1 MLPTVPMRA
10 GLKSHGER
18 LVGLD
23 VLRGFAAVAVM
34 LHHHGQ
40 YYDTLYPGRT
50 PLSVN
55 FFAGHFGVELFFIIS
70 GFVILMTIER
80 KATVWAFAVAR
91 AARLMPCFTAALVLA
106 TVILIIAPMPPLD
119 TPTIGRFLANVTM
132 APLLLGERVVD
143 LPYWTLSYEMVFYL
157 SMALLL
163 ALGRLRQIEWIALA
177 WVATGVLFTTLVD
190 VEHHHRT
197 AILLLAY
204 YSNFFVIGMCLY
216 LIQAGRAR
224 PVTWVALVLAILTSA
239 RGGGEQAFYAS
250 GGLYLSLTAA
260 FALLVWLGTTAV
272 GRWVAVPPLVFLGR
286 ISYPLYLV
294 HVVLGF
300 QVIRF
305 GVAHGWST
313 ATGVVAAAAVSLVAA
328 TLLHYLIERPGLS
341 WSRRAG
347 TPPKL
352 PSPRPIPVEART
364 GGPQPVSGLDLVD

>member
-1 MLPTVPMRA
+1 MRV
-10 GLKSHGER
+10 GVKSGGER

-34 LHHHGQ
+34 VHHHGQ
-40 YYDTLYPGRT
+40 YYDELYPGRA

-91 AARLMPCFTAALVLA
+91 AARLMPCFLAALALA
-106 TVILIIAPMPPLD
+106 TVILVIAPMPPLD

-132 APLLLGERVVD
+132 VPLLFGERVVD

-163 ALGRLRQIEWIALA
+163 ALGWLRQVEWIAIAWIAVGLA
-177 WVATGVLFTTLVD
+177 FTSLAD

-197 AILLLAY
+197 SILLLAY

-216 LIQAGRAR
+216 LVQAGRAR
-224 PVTWVALVLAILTSA
+224 RVTWVALVLAILTSA

-250 GGLYLSLTAA
+250 SGLYLSLTAA

-272 GRWVAVPPLVFLGR
+272 GRWVAAPPLVFLGR

-305 GVAHGWST
+305 GVEHGWST
-313 ATGVVAAAAVSLVAA
+313 AEGVVAAAAVSLIAA
-328 TLLHYLIERPGLS
+328 TLLHYLVELPGQRWSAKARRPP
-341 WSRRAG
+341 
-347 TPPKL
+347 TIL
-352 PSPRPIPVEART
+352 PEFGAST
-364 GGPQPVSGLDLVD
+364 GSPQPVDGLDLVD

>member
-1 MLPTVPMRA
+1 MRA
-10 GLKSHGER
+10 GVKSGGERLVGLNR

-34 LHHHGQ
+34 VHHHGQ
-40 YYDTLYPGRT
+40 YYDVLYPGRT

-91 AARLMPCFTAALVLA
+91 AARLMPCFLAALVLA
-106 TVILIIAPMPPLD
+106 TVILAIAPMPPLD

-132 APLLLGERVVD
+132 APLLFGERVVD

-163 ALGRLRQIEWIALA
+163 ALGCLRQIEGIAIAWIAAGLA
-177 WVATGVLFTTLVD
+177 FTTLVD

-216 LIQAGRAR
+216 LVQAGRAR

-250 GGLYLSLTAA
+250 SGLYLSLTMA
-260 FALLVWLGTTAV
+260 FTLLVWLGTTAV

-305 GVAHGWST
+305 GVEHGWST
-313 ATGVVAAAAVSLVAA
+313 AAGVVAAIAVSLAAA
-328 TLLHYLIERPGLS
+328 TLLHYLVEVPGQR
-341 WSRRAG
+341 WAHAARTVNRAG
-347 TPPKL
+347 A
-352 PSPRPIPVEART
+352 SS
-364 GGPQPVSGLDLVD
+364 GSSQPVDRLDLVD

>member
-1 MLPTVPMRA
+1 MRA
-10 GLKSHGER
+10 GLKSGGER

-34 LHHHGQ
+34 VHHHGQ
-40 YYDTLYPGRT
+40 YYDELYPGRA

-80 KATVWAFAVAR
+80 KGTVWAFAVAR
-91 AARLMPCFTAALVLA
+91 AARLMPCFLAALALA
-106 TVILIIAPMPPLD
+106 TIILIVAPMPPLD
-119 TPTIGRFLANVTM
+119 TPTVRRFLANLTM
-132 APLLLGERVVD
+132 APLLFGERVVD
-143 LPYWTLSYEMVFYL
+143 LPYWTLTYEMVFYI

-177 WVATGVLFTTLVD
+177 WIAAGLAFTMWGDVD
-190 VEHHHRT
+190 HHRRT
-197 AILLLAY
+197 STLLLAY

-216 LIQAGRAR
+216 LVHVGRAR
-224 PVTWVALVLAILTSA
+224 LVTWVALVLAILTSA
-239 RGGGEQAFYAS
+239 RGGGEQAFHAS
-250 GGLYLSLTAA
+250 GALYLALTVA

-272 GRWVAVPPLVFLGR
+272 GRWAAMPPLVFLGR

-305 GVAHGWST
+305 GVEHGWST
-313 ATGVVAAAAVSLVAA
+313 VIGVVSAAAVSLAAA
-328 TLLHYLIERPGLS
+328 TLLHYLVERPGQR
-341 WSRRAG
+341 WSHKARRPP
-347 TPPKL
+347 TILPPK
-352 PSPRPIPVEART
+352 VGART
-364 GGPQPVSGLDLVD
+364 GSPQPVNGLDLVD

>member
-1 MLPTVPMRA
+1 MRA
-10 GLKSHGER
+10 GVKSDGERLVAMKR

-34 LHHHGQ
+34 VHHHGQ
-40 YYDTLYPGRT
+40 YYDELYPGRA

-70 GFVILMTIER
+70 GFVILMTTER
-80 KATVWAFAVAR
+80 KATVWSFALAR
-91 AARLMPCFTAALVLA
+91 AARLMPCFLAALALA
-106 TVILIIAPMPPLD
+106 TVILIVAPMPPLD

-132 APLLLGERVVD
+132 APLLFGQRVVD
-143 LPYWTLSYEMVFYL
+143 LPYWTLSYEMVFYGC
-157 SMALLL
+157 MALLL
-163 ALGRLRQIEWIALA
+163 AFGRLRSVEWIALA
-177 WVATGVLFTTLVD
+177 WIAAGLAFTMLVD
-190 VEHHHRT
+190 VQRHNRMT
-197 AILLLAY
+197 ILLLAY

-216 LIQAGRAR
+216 LVRAGRAR
-224 PVTWVALVLAILTSA
+224 RVTWLVLVLAILTSA

-272 GRWVAVPPLVFLGR
+272 GRWIAVPPLVFLGR

-313 ATGVVAAAAVSLVAA
+313 AAGVAAAGAVSLVAA
-328 TLLHYLIERPGLS
+328 TVLHYGVEVPGQR
-341 WSRRAG
+341 WSRR
-347 TPPKL
+347 
-352 PSPRPIPVEART
+352 PSRVQEVRPTQALSRT
-364 GGPQPVSGLDLVD
+364 GGPQPVDRLDLVD

>member
-1 MLPTVPMRA
+1 V
-10 GLKSHGER
+10 KSGVER

-34 LHHHGQ
+34 VHHHGQ
-40 YYDTLYPGRT
+40 YYDELYPGRA
-50 PLSVN
+50 PLPVN

-80 KATVWAFAVAR
+80 KATVWSFAVAR
-91 AARLMPCFTAALVLA
+91 AARLMPCFLAALALA
-106 TVILIIAPMPPLD
+106 TVILVIAPMPPLD
-119 TPTIGRFLANVTM
+119 TPTVGRFLANVTM
-132 APLLLGERVVD
+132 APLLLGQRVID

-157 SMALLL
+157 SMAVLL
-163 ALGRLRQIEWIALA
+163 ALGRLRQVEWIAIAWIAAGLA
-177 WVATGVLFTTLVD
+177 FTTLVD

-216 LIQAGRAR
+216 LVQAGRAR
-224 PVTWVALVLAILTSA
+224 PVTWVALVLAILTSV

-250 GGLYLSLTAA
+250 SGLYLSLTVA
-260 FALLVWLGTTAV
+260 FTLLVWLGTTAV
-272 GRWVAVPPLVFLGR
+272 GRWVAAPPLVFLGR

-305 GVAHGWST
+305 GVQHGWST
-313 ATGVVAAAAVSLVAA
+313 AEGVVAAAAVSLVAA
-328 TLLHYLIERPGLS
+328 TLLHYVVELPGQRWSAKARRPPTILS
-341 WSRRAG
+341 PDAVASAG
-347 TPPKL
+347 
-352 PSPRPIPVEART
+352 S
-364 GGPQPVSGLDLVD
+364 PQPVNRLDLVD

>member
-1 MLPTVPMRA
+1 MHLAVNP
-10 GLKSHGER
+10 GGGR

-40 YYDTLYPGRT
+40 YYDELYPGRA

-80 KATVWAFAVAR
+80 KANVWAFAVAR
-91 AARLMPCFTAALVLA
+91 AARLMPCFLAALALA
-106 TVILIIAPMPPLD
+106 TVILVISPMPPLD

-132 APLLLGERVVD
+132 APLLFGERVVD
-143 LPYWTLSYEMVFYL
+143 LPYWTLNYEMVFYL
-157 SMALLL
+157 SMGLLL
-163 ALGRLRQIEWIALA
+163 TLGRLRQVEWIALA
-177 WVATGVLFTTLVD
+177 WIAAGVLFTTLVD
-190 VEHHHRT
+190 VDHHHRT
-197 AILLLAY
+197 SILLLAY

-224 PVTWVALVLAILTSA
+224 LMTWVALVAAILTSA
-239 RGGGEQAFYAS
+239 RGGGEQAFHAS

-260 FALLVWLGTTAV
+260 FAFLVWLGTTAV
-272 GRWVAVPPLVFLGR
+272 GRWLAVPPLVFLGR

-300 QVIRF
+300 QVIHF
-305 GVAHGWST
+305 GVERGWST
-313 ATGVVAAAAVSLVAA
+313 AAGVVAACAVSLVVA
-328 TLLHYLIERPGLS
+328 TLLHYLVEVPGQR
-341 WSRRAG
+341 WSHRALGERRAF
-347 TPPKL
+347 
-352 PSPRPIPVEART
+352 PSLAKSRT
-364 GGPQPVSGLDLVD
+364 GSPQSVDRLDLVD

>member
-1 MLPTVPMRA
+1 MLPTVPCARTLNPA
-10 GLKSHGER
+10 VSAWSGR
-18 LVGLD
+18 VD

-40 YYDTLYPGRT
+40 YYDELYPGRA

-91 AARLMPCFTAALVLA
+91 AARLMPCFLAALALA
-106 TVILIIAPMPPLD
+106 TVILAIAPMPPLD
-119 TPTIGRFLANVTM
+119 TPTVGRFLANVTM
-132 APLLLGERVVD
+132 APLLFGERVVD

-163 ALGRLRQIEWIALA
+163 ALGCLRQVEWIAIAWIAAGLA
-177 WVATGVLFTTLVD
+177 FTTLVD

-216 LIQAGRAR
+216 LVQAGRAR

-250 GGLYLSLTAA
+250 SGLYLSLTWRSRFWCGSAQRRSGDGSPCRRWSSSAA
-260 FALLVWLGTTAV
+260 SPI
-272 GRWVAVPPLVFLGR
+272 RS
-286 ISYPLYLV
+286 ISCTSCW
-294 HVVLGF
+294 
-300 QVIRF
+300 
-305 GVAHGWST
+305 A
-313 ATGVVAAAAVSLVAA
+313 
-328 TLLHYLIERPGLS
+328 
-341 WSRRAG
+341 SR
-347 TPPKL
+347 
-352 PSPRPIPVEART
+352 
-364 GGPQPVSGLDLVD
+364 

>member
-1 MLPTVPMRA
+1 MRA
-10 GLKSHGER
+10 GPKSGR

-40 YYDTLYPGRT
+40 YYDELYPGRT

-91 AARLMPCFTAALVLA
+91 AARLMPCFLAALALA
-106 TVILIIAPMPPLD
+106 TVILVVAPMPPLD
-119 TPTIGRFLANVTM
+119 APTLPRFLANLTM
-132 APLLLGERVVD
+132 APLLFGERVVD
-143 LPYWTLSYEMVFYL
+143 LPYWTLSYEMVFYI
-157 SMALLL
+157 SMAVLL
-163 ALGRLRQIEWIALA
+163 ALGRLRSIEWIALG
-177 WVATGVLFTTLVD
+177 WIATGVLFTTLVD
-190 VEHHHRT
+190 VRQHSRMT
-197 AILLLAY
+197 ILLLAQ

-216 LIQAGRAR
+216 LIHVGRVRPLTWIALAAGI
-224 PVTWVALVLAILTSA
+224 LVSV

-250 GGLYLSLTAA
+250 SGLYLSLTAV
-260 FALLVWLGTTAV
+260 FTLLVWLGTTAV
-272 GRWVAVPPLVFLGR
+272 GRWIAVPPLVFLGR

-305 GVAHGWST
+305 GVEQGWST
-313 ATGVVAAAAVSLVAA
+313 VEGVVAAAAVSLVAA
-328 TLLHYLIERPGLS
+328 TLLHYLVEVPGQR
-341 WSRRAG
+341 WSRAG
-347 TPPKL
+347 RKPPAL
-352 PSPRPIPVEART
+352 PVKALSRT
-364 GGPQPVSGLDLVD
+364 GGPQSVDRLDLVD